1 MGFFSIFFTNSIV
14 IKKLLLYN
22 NLNFYVNGYIHFTFD
37 SKGDD
42 TIDNL

>member
-1 MGFFSIFFTNSIV
+1 MGFFSIFFTNCIV

-22 NLNFYVNGYIHFTFD
+22 KLNFYVNGYIHFT
-37 SKGDD
+37 SKHKGDD